1 MSSSRSLTPQDASQ
15 YDLIEAAVRE
25 TERGRWFL
33 EEYARRN
40 RNADTDVLLGAIH
53 RLESAVTG
61 ERGGGED
68 VVRFRGDLMDMADA
82 IARTRAE
89 VAALTAP
96 DHGESRLTVASEALD
111 SIVRATERAT
121 SDILGAAEA
130 VQEAAWT
137 LRETGADGAL
147 CDDLDRHATQIYTA
161 CSFQDLT
168 AQRTSRIVHTLRYL
182 EDRIASMIGIWGAE
196 AGVPDLDSETRIR
209 RDTAATLNAALDQTD
224 VDRFLDMEGPA
235 APTAPARPPLSAVA
249 LHEDLAFVPADPFE
263 GEGAAPEAAASADIA
278 AEPAIDFAAGV
289 EAVAEE
295 VLVED
300 ALVEETVAEIVAAEA
315 ERPEASV
322 PDAAETDADRA
333 VAALAEALL
342 AQDEDAAV
350 ADEAVAEAALG
361 DLFDTPAETAPAAEA
376 APAAPA
382 PAPVDDLAAAFLDLD
397 ELSIEE
403 KIALFA

>member
-53 RLESAVTG
+53 RLESAVSG
-61 ERGGGED
+61 DRGGGDD

-89 VAALTAP
+89 VAALSGQ

-147 CDDLDRHATQIYTA
+147 CDDLDRHATGIYTA

-182 EDRIASMIGIWGAE
+182 EDRIASMIGIWGSE
-196 AGVPDLDSETRIR
+196 EGVPDLDAEARIR
-209 RDTAATLNAALDQTD
+209 RDTAATFETALDQTD
-224 VDRFLDMEGPA
+224 VDRFLDMESPA
-235 APTAPARPPLSAVA
+235 APMAPTRPPLSAVA
-249 LHEDLAFVPADPFE
+249 LHEDLAFVPAEPFE
-263 GEGAAPEAAASADIA
+263 GEAETAPVDVAA
-278 AEPAIDFAAGV
+278 

-295 VLVED
+295 TSIEE
-300 ALVEETVAEIVAAEA
+300 AIAETVVAEA
-315 ERPEASV
+315 ERPEASS

-333 VAALAEALL
+333 VAAPAETLL
-342 AQDEDAAV
+342 AQDVD
-350 ADEAVAEAALG
+350 DDAVAEAVLG
-361 DLFDTPAETAPAAEA
+361 DLFDTPAEIAQPAAEPMPA
-376 APAAPA
+376 APEKAPA
-382 PAPVDDLAAAFLDLD
+382 PAPAQADDLAAAFLDLD